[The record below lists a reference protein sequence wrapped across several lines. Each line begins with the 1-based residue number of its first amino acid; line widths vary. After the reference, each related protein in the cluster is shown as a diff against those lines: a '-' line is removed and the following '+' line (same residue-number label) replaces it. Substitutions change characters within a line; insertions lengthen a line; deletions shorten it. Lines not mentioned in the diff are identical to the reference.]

1 MAYSNLYSFWLS
13 FWRKTKISIKS
24 VWHYRPNRWYFLIFL
39 CLFLFL
45 TWQAYNIYSNLS
57 GSLLVLRYR
66 IDFGASLVGEP
77 RKIFIYPI
85 ISLLIF
91 LINYIISL
99 FFSGSSKNRFI
110 FNLVFNG
117 TNFITVFMI
126 LYLMSV
132 YLVNFS

>member
-1 MAYSNLYSFWLS
+1 MAYSNIYSFWLG
-13 FWRKTKISIKS
+13 FIRKTRASIKS
-24 VWHYRPNRWYFLIFL
+24 VWRYRPNRWYFLL
-39 CLFLFL
+39 YLALFLFL

-66 IDFGASLVGEP
+66 IDFGASLIGEP

-85 ISLLIF
+85 VSLLILLF
-91 LINYIISL
+91 NYIISL
-99 FFSGSSKNRFI
+99 FFSTSSKNRFI
-110 FNLVFNG
+110 FNLLFIG